1 MISIS
6 IDYDKIDKT
15 RLFQGKKGTYLDL
28 VLIERDDQY
37 GNNYMVVESISK
49 EERERGVKGQILGNA
64 KIINKRDP
72 QQHNT
77 PPDATIDNSDF
88 PIQ

>member
-1 MISIS
+1 MISVS

-15 RLFQGKKGTYLDL
+15 RLFKGKKGTYLDL

-49 EERERGVKGQILGNA
+49 EEREQGIKGRVLGNA

-77 PPDATIDNSDF
+77 PPDVTIDDF
-88 PIQ
+88 IV